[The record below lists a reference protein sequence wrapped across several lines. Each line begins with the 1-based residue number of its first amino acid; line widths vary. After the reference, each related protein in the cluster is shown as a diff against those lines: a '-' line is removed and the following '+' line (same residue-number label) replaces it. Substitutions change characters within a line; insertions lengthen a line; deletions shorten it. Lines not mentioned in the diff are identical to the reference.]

1 VTAQPPPGRSPA
13 PAGAAPYILALL
25 FSPLLLLVWLGG
37 VALIR
42 RYGLRPWVVA
52 LASLAGGVVLV
63 VAMGGPVAALQ
74 LHFSGVELLLA
85 QFGRPVVH
93 LPFPGSVL
101 WPQIPLSVPVGML
114 AAAATAHSRALAPY
128 DPAQA
133 RRDQRTRARRHR
145 RAHRG
150 ASRPQVRARPALA
163 RDIGGDLPPGWRH
176 RGDVVIA
183 PRFVR
188 LPRLA
193 VGRPGAG
200 KSVYLLREVF
210 LAALDG
216 VRVVVIDCKGEP
228 GFPAEIVEAYRAGW
242 QLRHSG
248 DFPSMEP
255 SVHVWPDV
263 PLCGWLGEP
272 MDVVNRLLAAWDF
285 TPESDWYREIAAQ
298 ALALAVMAPG
308 EPISSSVE
316 LMRRMDA
323 PTLAALWAD
332 DPDAQRQ
339 LKAVAKQLDDVI
351 TRVGK
356 LMRTL
361 GANLDGP
368 PERAIGRADC
378 TVLSLPV
385 MAASHDAEKILR
397 VVMADLA
404 HYVVRRKP
412 PGERGLV
419 VIDEFSAVPGGREHA
434 IHISERG
441 RSAGI
446 VTVLAVQSARGLGDD
461 QEADRLIG
469 ASGTVVLFATAEP
482 ERIIRLAGTVAQL
495 DLAAQ
500 VELGEFTGRGTVTQ
514 RATARVDA
522 NVVRALDPGEAFILA
537 SGRHELVKII
547 EAPTPGADPRP
558 RWRQVLL
565 SVHQRASTPPLPP
578 EPKRPPPPPRPELGS
593 RS

>member
-1 VTAQPPPGRSPA
+1 VSAPPPGRSPA
-13 PAGAAPYILALL
+13 PAGAWPYILA
-25 FSPLLLLVWLGG
+25 FVVSPLLLLVWLGG
-37 VALIR
+37 VAVIR

-52 LASLAGGVVLV
+52 VGSLAGGFVLV
-63 VAMGGPVAALQ
+63 VAMGGPIAALQ
-74 LHFSGVELLLA
+74 LHFSGIELLLA
-85 QFGRPVVH
+85 QFGKPAVH
-93 LPFPGSVL
+93 LPFPGSIL
-101 WPQIPLSVPVGML
+101 WPQIPLSLPVGML

-133 RRDQRTRARRHR
+133 RRGQRTQARRHR
-145 RAHRG
+145 RAHR
-150 ASRPQVRARPALA
+150 AATRPQVRARHALA

-176 RGDVVIA
+176 RGDVVVA

-228 GFPAEIVEAYRAGW
+228 GFPTEIVEAYRAGW
-242 QLRHSG
+242 QLRYG
-248 DFPSMEP
+248 TLAEP
-255 SVHVWPDV
+255 TSHVWPDV
-263 PLCGWLGEP
+263 PLCGWLGDP

-323 PTLAALWAD
+323 PTLAKLWAGD
-332 DPDAQRQ
+332 RDAQRQ
-339 LKAVAKQLDDVI
+339 LKAVANRLDDVV

-368 PERAIGRADC
+368 PERAIGNADV

-404 HYVVRRKP
+404 HWVVRRKP
-412 PGERGLV
+412 PGQRGLV

-446 VTVLAVQSARGLGDD
+446 VTILAVQSARGLGDD

-469 ASGTVVLFATAEP
+469 ASGTVLLFATAEP
-482 ERIIRLAGTVAQL
+482 ERIIRLAGTVSQL

-500 VELGEFTGRGTVTQ
+500 VEGGEFTGRGTVTQ
-514 RATARVDA
+514 RTTSRVDA
-522 NVVRALDPGEAFILA
+522 NIVRALDPGEAFVLA

-547 EAPTPGADPRP
+547 EAPPPGADPRP
-558 RWRQVLL
+558 RWRQV
-565 SVHQRASTPPLPP
+565 VAGIHQRASAPVLV
-578 EPKRPPPPPRPELGS
+578 PPRKQVEP
-593 RS
+593 